1 LIACRLLERPHVV
14 EGGSCIFTEPVI
26 PSVMGGKN
34 QSVEDG
40 FGSAR
45 LSGFISS
52 SISAAVTIAVV
63 WSDLFPKAYARRD
76 VVQESP
82 FDAGRSVISQRLT
95 EGGAR
100 EGVRQRRMT

>member
-1 LIACRLLERPHVV
+1 
-14 EGGSCIFTEPVI
+14 
-26 PSVMGGKN
+26 MGGKD

-45 LSGFISS
+45 LGGFISGF
-52 SISAAVTIAVV
+52 ISAAVTIAVV
-63 WSDLFPKAYARRD
+63 WSDLFPKAYALRD

-82 FDAGRSVISQRLT
+82 FAAGRSVITRRFT

-100 EGVRQRRMT
+100 EGVRQRRMA